1 LAAGDHRG
9 SVCHL
14 LDDDLMARYPCS
26 GCGDMHCPGQCFLE
40 CEADY
45 TEDEPTTSTLTI
57 ADLLAKYGSQLTQE
71 RIEEKP
77 LGDGWNRWAA

>member
-1 LAAGDHRG
+1 
-9 SVCHL
+9 
-14 LDDDLMARYPCS
+14 MNRYPCS
-26 GCGDMHCPGQCFLE
+26 GCGKLTCEGQCFLE

-57 ADLLAKYGSQLTQE
+57 ADLLAKYGSQ